1 MRIQRF
7 IAKDMRTALSQV
19 RDALGTEA
27 VILSSGKVGNDVEV
41 VAAMD
46 MEVTRAVANAAPAAP
61 QPVVHT
67 ALEFASR
74 GRPDNIEARAAAAA
88 AATEGARSR
97 RASSQLSE
105 EIAPVVVPTPP
116 PLIATSTA
124 AATMAGTETQ
134 GALAEMK
141 D

>member
-74 GRPDNIEARAAAAA
+74 ARPDSIEARAAAAA
-88 AATEGARSR
+88 SSEGARPR

-105 EIAPVVVPTPP
+105 EIAPVVVPPP
-116 PLIATSTA
+116 
-124 AATMAGTETQ
+124 G
-134 GALAEMK
+134 
-141 D
+141 